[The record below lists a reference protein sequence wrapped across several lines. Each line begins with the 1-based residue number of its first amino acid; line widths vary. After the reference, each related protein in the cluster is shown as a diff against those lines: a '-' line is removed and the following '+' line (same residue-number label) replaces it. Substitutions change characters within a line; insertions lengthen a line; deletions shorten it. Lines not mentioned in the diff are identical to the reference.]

1 MGKVDSYQELDVWR
15 HAKDLVKQ
23 IYELTQSFPKE
34 EQFGLTNQL
43 RRSAVSIPS
52 NIAEGCG
59 RNHFKD
65 SIQLFFIARGS
76 LYEAETQLMIASD
89 LRYISQT
96 DLEAVLTSVKSCK
109 RLLNGFINYFQKQA
123 DSTKSST
130 LHESLVEYKTN
141 RETISQELSTKNQ

>member
-1 MGKVDSYQELDVWR
+1 MGRVESYQELEVWKQ
-15 HAKDLVKQ
+15 AKDLVVR
-23 IYELTQSFPKE
+23 IYDLTKSFPRE

-43 RRSAVSIPS
+43 RRAAVSIPS

-76 LYEAETQLMIASD
+76 LYEVETQLTIASD
-89 LRYISQT
+89 LKYISSS
-96 DLEAVLTSVKSCK
+96 DLESILVLIKSCK

-123 DSTKSST
+123 ENPKSPT
-130 LHESLVEYKTN
+130 VNEAVVEYQTTKVTN
-141 RETISQELSTKNQ
+141 

>member
-1 MGKVDSYQELDVWR
+1 MGKVESYQELEVWKQT
-15 HAKDLVKQ
+15 KDLVKH
-23 IYELTQSFPKE
+23 IYELTKSFPKE

-43 RRSAVSIPS
+43 RRAAVSIPS

-76 LYEAETQLMIASD
+76 LYEVETQLVIAFD
-89 LRYISQT
+89 LKYVSPT
-96 DLEAVLTSVKSCK
+96 ALEAYMVLIKSCK

-123 DSTKSST
+123 DNSKSST
-130 LHESLVEYKTN
+130 INEAIVEYKTN
-141 RETISQELSTKNQ
+141 IEPITN